1 MKGKRESFVFYRSF
15 YEAISECPDDVQLEL
30 YKAIAFY
37 SFSPDEE
44 PQLTGVAK
52 ALWIAFKPQLDAN
65 NRRYLNGLKGAE
77 HGAKGGAPVGNN
89 NAKKEAEQ
97 GQTDSKTTPKQPQN
111 NPKTTPNVN
120 DNDNDNDLKK
130 KELLSSSSKKERQ
143 QQFNKPTLQ
152 EVADYCFSMGYTFS
166 PEAFHAYYESNGW
179 KVGRNQMKNWKA
191 ACVTWQKKERENGNN
206 RRNNEA
212 VTTDEQVIRNTYEL
226 IAEAEGRDALGTVRM
241 PF

>member
-1 MKGKRESFVFYRSF
+1 MRESFVLYTRL
-15 YEAISECPDDVQLEL
+15 YEAVEGLTLEQKGIL
-30 YKAIAFY
+30 FDAIHKYATGDEYTITDGIVSLAFRFYKN
-37 SFSPDEE
+37 
-44 PQLTGVAK
+44 
-52 ALWIAFKPQLDAN
+52 QLDIDFEKWEDVRQKRVNAGKLGG
-65 NRRYLNGLKGAE
+65 RPRKESDDEKQKKQMVFLESKKSK
-77 HGAKGGAPVGNN
+77 AKQTK
-89 NAKKEAEQ
+89 AKKAVNVNVNVNE
-97 GQTDSKTTPKQPQN
+97 
-111 NPKTTPNVN
+111 NVN
-120 DNDNDNDLKK
+120 DIKE
-130 KELLSSSSKKERQ
+130 KELLSSSSKKKQ

-152 EVADYCFSMGYTFS
+152 EVADYCYSMGYTFS